1 MELIFNC
8 SEQLANLAAIKMA
21 DIIGPSGFG
30 PCQAIGVASGSKPT
44 DRLLAVVIYH
54 EYQPKHATCQVSIV
68 SWHPSWARRGVIK
81 SLLSVP
87 FEQYGVK
94 KLWAAIASDNER
106 SLRFN
111 KGIGFKREA
120 ALCHQ
125 FGKDRHAVMTYMMD
139 KTFKQLYQRAGKNS
153 YLLKDLKRV

>member
-8 SEQLANLAAIKMA
+8 SDQLAKLAAQKMA

-30 PCQAIGVASGSKPT
+30 ACQAIGVASGPKPT
-44 DRLLAVVIYH
+44 DKLLAVVIYH
-54 EYQPKHATCQVSIV
+54 EYQPRCATCQVSIV
-68 SWHPSWARRGVIK
+68 SWHPSWARRGVIR

-106 SLRFN
+106 SLKFN

-125 FGKDRHAVMTYMMD
+125 FGKNRHAVMTYMMD
-139 KTFKQLYQRAGKNS
+139 NTFRKIYKSAGKNS